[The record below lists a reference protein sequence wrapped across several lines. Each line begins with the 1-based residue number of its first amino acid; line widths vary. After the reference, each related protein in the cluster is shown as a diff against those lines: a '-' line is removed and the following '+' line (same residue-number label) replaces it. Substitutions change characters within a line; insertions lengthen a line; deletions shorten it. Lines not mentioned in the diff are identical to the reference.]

1 MLKRPLCGLAIGFLL
16 GILIVMTKSCDCILA
31 ATAVIIAV
39 AVCAYRQKQWKRG
52 MLVTFFFFSAFLL
65 GASRCQQK
73 MNLREVCQSQIDD
86 GMLLSIQGTLDSK
99 EYKNN
104 QYIYYL
110 KDCFASFQTG
120 IVPCNQIIA
129 YSDTDT
135 ESIGKTLI
143 IYGTI
148 ENFQTAFNEGNFDE
162 KAYYAS
168 RGIDF
173 KLTDITVTASY
184 GKENRFCETLF
195 LFREK
200 VKKVYESYMSVA
212 DAGVM
217 STMTLGDKSL
227 LDTEIKEL
235 YQGAGISH
243 ILAISGLHISV
254 IGMSLYKMLRRFGLS
269 YGIAGAVAGGCMTAY
284 GVMTG
289 LSASTMRA
297 VLMFLLMLLGQALG
311 RSYDSLTALSVAA
324 VFLLWENPFLLQYAG
339 FLFSFGAVLGVVIVG
354 KTFENTFLPP
364 KKLSKTLLVSLSI
377 QLTTFPLVAF
387 FYYEIPTYTM
397 LINLFVLPLLNAL
410 LFLGIAGGILG
421 LRIGFAA
428 KICFFPCHWILYF
441 YQWLCKLCGHLP
453 GADFITGKPKIIQ
466 IFLYYLILAGVLFL
480 FWRKGERAKISE
492 NETAKRQKSIVLFV
506 GGLVAAFCILL
517 WNPAKGLEIDVLSVG
532 QGDGIFLQTETGC
545 HLFIDGGSSDVK
557 NVGKYRILP
566 FLKAKG
572 IKEIDYW
579 LITHTDTDHIS
590 GLVELLEEGYSIG
603 TLVFSAEI
611 EQEETYQNLC
621 TLAKQNGTELLFLRQ
636 GDCMHLGE
644 GKLTCLFP
652 DADYGA
658 ADKNAMSLV
667 VSYEEGEFSGIF
679 TGDIDAS
686 AEQRLLES
694 GLLSEVTFYK
704 AAHHGSKYSNSEDFL
719 EILHPE
725 ICVISCGKD
734 NSYGHP
740 HVEAVERLKDVGS
753 EIFYTM
759 ESGQIMVGSEKN
771 KVWIKTYIG
780 EGE

>member
-16 GILIVMTKSCDCILA
+16 GIFCVTTKALYSILT

-39 AVCAYRQKQWKRG
+39 AVCAYKQKQQKRG
-52 MLVTFFFFSAFLL
+52 TLVIFFFLSAFLL
-65 GASRCQQK
+65 GAGRCQQK
-73 MNLREVCQSQIDD
+73 INIREACQSQMID
-86 GMLLSIQGTLDSK
+86 GMHLTVQGTLDSK

-104 QYIYYL
+104 QYLYYL
-110 KDCFASFQTG
+110 KDCFASFSTG
-120 IVPCNQIIA
+120 VIPCNQIIA

-135 ESIGKTLI
+135 ASIGKTLI
-143 IYGTI
+143 INGTI

-162 KAYYAS
+162 KSYYAS
-168 RGIDF
+168 KGIDL
-173 KLTDITVTASY
+173 KLTDITITASY
-184 GKENRFCETLF
+184 GKENRICETLF
-195 LFREK
+195 DFREK
-200 VKKVYESYMSVA
+200 VKKVYETYMNAS

-227 LDTEIKEL
+227 LDAEIKEL

-254 IGMSLYKMLRRFGLS
+254 IGMSLYQMLRRFGLS
-269 YGIAGAVAGGCMTAY
+269 YQTAGIIAGGCMIAY

-289 LSASTMRA
+289 LSASTIRA
-297 VLMFLLMLLGQALG
+297 VLMFLLMLLGQMLG

-324 VFLLWENPFLLQYAG
+324 VVLLWENPFLLQYAG
-339 FLFSFGAVLGVVIVG
+339 FLFSFAAVLGVVIVG
-354 KTFENTFLPP
+354 KNLENTFQPQ
-364 KKLSKTLLVSLSI
+364 KKLAKTLLVSLSI
-377 QLTTFPLVAF
+377 QLATLPLVSF

-397 LINLFVLPLLNAL
+397 LINLFVLPLLNVL

-428 KICFFPCHWILYF
+428 KVCFFPCHWILFF
-441 YQWLCKLCGHLP
+441 YQKLCKLCEHLP
-453 GADFITGKPKIIQ
+453 GADFITGKPEIIQ

-480 FWRKGERAKISE
+480 FWRKRERAKISE
-492 NETAKRQKSIVLFV
+492 NETAKRRKSIVLFV
-506 GGLVAAFCILL
+506 GGLATAFCILL

-611 EQEETYQNLC
+611 EQEEAYQNLC
-621 TLAKQNGTELLFLRQ
+621 ALAKHNGTNVMFLKQ
-636 GDCMHLGE
+636 GDCMHFGE

-679 TGDIDAS
+679 TGDIDTS
-686 AEQRLLES
+686 SEQRLLES
-694 GLLSEVTFYK
+694 GLLSEITFYK

-725 ICVISCGKD
+725 ICVISCGKN

-740 HVEAVERLKDVGS
+740 HVEAVERLEEVGG

-759 ESGQIMVGSEKN
+759 ESGQIMVGSDEN